1 MLAPMSALPASSM
14 DGLAP
19 TLKSSHGLFL
29 NWPILHAMAHGASAI
44 DLGGLTL
51 RNLEDARQF
60 AREYGFDID
69 RPAVLAHIGRAHR
82 EAVEFIV
89 ETFLDGRDE
98 LIPQEVA
105 APDDVLRLLVYASRQ
120 ARPTRLRRAWACA
133 VLKVMHGVFYI
144 DNDLKLRHFDAIR
157 RQVFDGLESVLL
169 QQGDQHFLTDGELR
183 LPLVHVERKN
193 NKGRHSILLK
203 LLQKAAYVAADV
215 CDHLGLRL
223 VFETRFECLLA
234 LQVLQR
240 AHLVSVTNVVSHRI
254 RNTLIDLDLARRCH
268 ERYRAELEGS
278 VQYPTAL
285 LAAIDAEM
293 AATAT
298 AFEEVAN
305 PHSAASYRS
314 LQITLRKM
322 IQLEGEVGGEG
333 RRFFFDYE
341 IQLLDRDSYQ
351 CSLIGPA
358 SHAAY
363 KQRQID
369 TARARVLGAELI
381 ASLGDL

>member
-1 MLAPMSALPASSM
+1 M
-14 DGLAP
+14 DGPAP

-29 NWPILHAMAHGASAI
+29 NWPLLHAMANGASAI

-51 RNLEDARQF
+51 RNADDARQF
-60 AREYGFDID
+60 AREYGFDVD
-69 RPAVLAHIGRAHR
+69 RPAVMAHIQRAHR
-82 EAVEFIV
+82 EAVAFIA
-89 ETFLDGRDE
+89 ETFLDGRADR
-98 LIPQEVA
+98 IPQEIA

-120 ARPTRLRRAWACA
+120 ARQNRLRRAWACA

-144 DNDLKLRHFDAIR
+144 DNDLKLRHFDEIR
-157 RQVFDGLESVLL
+157 RQVFDGLDAVL
-169 QQGDQHFLTDGELR
+169 QRHGDQYLLSDGELR

-223 VFETRFECLLA
+223 VFATRFECLLA

-254 RNTLIDLDLARRCH
+254 RNNLIDLDLARRCH
-268 ERYRAELEGS
+268 ERHRAELEAADT
-278 VQYPTAL
+278 YPADL
-285 LAAIDAEM
+285 LASIDAEM
-293 AATAT
+293 AAAAS
-298 AFEEVAN
+298 AFPEVDN

-322 IQLEGEVGGEG
+322 IQLDPGDGGEG
-333 RRFFFDYE
+333 QSFFFDYE

-351 CSLIGPA
+351 GSLVGPA

-363 KQRQID
+363 KQRQVE
-369 TARARVLGAELI
+369 TARARVLGPELLQ
-381 ASLGDL
+381 ALGGGAAT